1 MTSFIDGGWHS
12 SQEALSDKNGRIRH
26 QHFLSPTSVTN
37 IDQTDKCWN
46 RDKCFFY
53 VNFVAKRKIRFN
65 KILQGIQWLTRDP
78 KIISI
83 LYHSNLGSTLLPDHP
98 YLRICSAYRW
108 FSWFVH
114 DMESRKEM
122 WYRFRVK
129 LSEIIFSNPK
139 NRISKAV

>member
-1 MTSFIDGGWHS
+1 MLIIE
-12 SQEALSDKNGRIRH
+12 QK
-26 QHFLSPTSVTN
+26 TSVN
-37 IDQTDKCWN
+37 SSGSKQVFMMIKLLDQKPN
-46 RDKCFFY
+46 LPASYFFVY
-53 VNFVAKRKIRFN
+53 FDQFFESEITAH
-65 KILQGIQWLTRDP
+65 KILQGIQWFTSDP

-114 DMESRKEM
+114 DLESRKEM